1 MSEFTTMFNEL
12 NLPFSQDCLTKVA
25 AGLVSNQCFMYGKDG
40 LASSIL
46 HLFNR
51 IFELGYWDNWS
62 TGCIIPLHKKGST
75 RDVSNYRK

>member
-1 MSEFTTMFNEL
+1 
-12 NLPFSQDCLTKVA
+12 
-25 AGLVSNQCFMYGKDG
+25 MYGKDG

-51 IFELGYWDNWS
+51 IFELGYFPDNWS
-62 TGCIIPLHKKGST
+62 SGFVIPLHKKGST

>member
-1 MSEFTTMFNEL
+1 
-12 NLPFSQDCLTKVA
+12 
-25 AGLVSNQCFMYGKDG
+25 MYGKDV

-46 HLFNR
+46 PLFNI
-51 IFELGYWDNWS
+51 IFELGYFPDNWS